1 MSTTF
6 KSNRG
11 SLEITKDVDCK
22 GWARPLRWLIRA
34 QSCARFSARRAHSSV
49 HRYDYVLCA
58 RRRIWDVHWALCSSF
73 IDSTSMYKWMTT
85 YSIHFPTHFSFQ
97 KSFRLYSY
105 KTCTQQK
112 IFFSKCTML
121 FSHCTRFFCTLFKE
135 LKEKKMR
142 KWFSVLFLVL
152 SIWCLTC
159 SWEKRLICHDIALAD
174 FSSASKFVMCCKVI
188 LWAARGIHKLQSI
201 FFWIKF
207 QNLNGWLRKWIQ
219 SFDKFFFVELME
231 NVPKCL

>member
-1 MSTTF
+1 
-6 KSNRG
+6 
-11 SLEITKDVDCK
+11 
-22 GWARPLRWLIRA
+22 
-34 QSCARFSARRAHSSV
+34 
-49 HRYDYVLCA
+49 
-58 RRRIWDVHWALCSSF
+58 
-73 IDSTSMYKWMTT
+73 MTT

-105 KTCTQQK
+105 KTCAQQK

-207 QNLNGWLRKWIQ
+207 QKNISKWMITQMVSVIWQIFFCWINGKCAKMFVIYDGSPYWASIHPRQNFSREK
-219 SFDKFFFVELME
+219 SFLSSISCVLYHYHCHVDKKIEKKE
-231 NVPKCL
+231 